1 MNLTELSHL
10 RSLLAP
16 TPRLYLHRLNQVDEP
31 ASSHGRRYW
40 VVSRALCR
48 IFKLAPLADASTAR
62 QAEAL
67 RLQTERL
74 SPFAET
80 GSHFHFAQEAI
91 SLWAWDA
98 RAVEEAAGA
107 IGVDPRRVTVVPE
120 AAMHPPGD
128 GIRLIEC
135 LDGVEGQWW
144 QNGFL
149 SASRWWPAPPDKSGW
164 ILFQRGASIEPDRIL
179 TEPPPAVPLPWIARP
194 WTKSAN
200 HGLGGITGL
209 DPQLAAAVAAVVLL
223 IGYGYIGAEWSRL
236 AFDISAVE
244 RKIAAASTA
253 IAPVT
258 EARSTALTN
267 QAAVSR
273 LRELDPYPSQLALMA
288 RLATILPKNE
298 THFTEWSYDRGQ
310 LEVTVA
316 AAHPLD
322 ATYFV
327 RALDRLGDFK
337 AVSAERASSD
347 NSLRIRL
354 TVEPR

>member
-1 MNLTELSHL
+1 MNWAELSSFS
-10 RSLLAP
+10 SLLAP
-16 TPRLYLHRLNQVDEP
+16 KPRLYLHRLDQVDEP
-31 ASSHGRRYW
+31 ASNRGRRYW

-48 IFKLAPLADASTAR
+48 IFKVTPLADASTAR
-62 QAEAL
+62 QLEAL

-80 GSHFHFAQEAI
+80 ASHFHFAQEAI
-91 SLWAWDA
+91 SLWLWDA

-120 AAMHPPGD
+120 TAMYPPGD
-128 GIRLIEC
+128 GIRLIQC
-135 LDGVEGQWW
+135 LDGVEGQCWE
-144 QNGFL
+144 NGSL
-149 SASRWWPAPPDKSGW
+149 SASRWWPGPPDKSGW
-164 ILFQRGASIEPDRIL
+164 ILFQRGASIEPDRIM
-179 TEPPPAVPLPWIARP
+179 TEPPPAISLPWAARP
-194 WTKSAN
+194 WTKSASQ
-200 HGLGGITGL
+200 GLGGITGL

-223 IGYGYIGAEWSRL
+223 IGYGYIGAEWFRL

-244 RKIAAASTA
+244 RKIAAASA
-253 IAPVT
+253 ANAPLT
-258 EARSTALTN
+258 EARTAALTN

-273 LRELDPYPSQLALMA
+273 LREVDPYPSQLALMA
-288 RLATILPKNE
+288 RLANILPKND

-310 LEVTVA
+310 LEITVA
-316 AAHPLD
+316 AGQPLD
-322 ATYFV
+322 ATFFV

-337 AVSAERASSD
+337 AVSAERAGSD